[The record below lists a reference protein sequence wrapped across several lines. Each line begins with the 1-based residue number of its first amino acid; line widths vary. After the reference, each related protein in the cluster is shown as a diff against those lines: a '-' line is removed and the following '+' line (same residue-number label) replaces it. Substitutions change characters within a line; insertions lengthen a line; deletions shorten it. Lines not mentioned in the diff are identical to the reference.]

1 LIQELRKQNAEIKET
16 MEGIE
21 RERDFYFNKLRDIEI
36 ICQNNKDSPL
46 IDKIIEILF
55 VFIYLFYL
63 I

>member
-1 LIQELRKQNAEIKET
+1 MRKQNAEIKET

-36 ICQNNKDSPL
+36 ICQNNKNNPL

-55 VFIYLFYL
+55 VYHLFYF
-63 I
+63 III